1 MPVTAGE
8 QRGFIVFGVGLLLLM
23 TLVAWLSSNQKD
35 EGEGTPSSY
44 SVQRYGAKAAYLLL
58 QKSGYAVERWKQA
71 PAELPADGAGV
82 MLVLAGPESFP
93 QPEEM
98 SGITRFLLRGGTVLL
113 AGVRPD
119 SFVPQ
124 SEAKNGDTRIG
135 FSECKPVAPTSLT
148 RGGPISQDGD
158 LVWDSSKAAA
168 VVHFVARSKDDR
180 AEDGQ
185 GNGEQTKNEHTKNEH
200 TKDEPQSQ
208 PVVVSYPLGQ
218 GRVIWWASALP
229 LTNAG
234 IRDRHN
240 LDLLLNSVGDNRR
253 ILWDEYYHEQH
264 DRASTHVT
272 NPAQIWALAQ
282 AGFLALL
289 VILTF
294 SRRSGPVV
302 PLVSESRLSP
312 LEFVETLGS
321 VFHRANGTQVAVE
334 IAFGRFQQI
343 AARRLGIRGN
353 ASANDILIAMAQ
365 RGLKVPPEVAA
376 LVGRSDEVV
385 RDTELSEK
393 QALEHVQALN
403 QATLLLEPIVS
414 ATKNK
419 T

>member
-8 QRGFIVFGVGLLLLM
+8 QRGFIVFGIGLLLLM

-44 SVQRYGAKAAYLLL
+44 SVQRRGAKAAYLLL
-58 QKSGYAVERWKQA
+58 QKSGYAVERWKQP
-71 PAELPADGAGV
+71 PAGLPGAAAGV
-82 MLVLAGPESFP
+82 MLVLAGPESYP
-93 QPEEM
+93 GPEEM
-98 SGITRFLLRGGTVLL
+98 SGITRFLLRGGTVLI

-124 SEAKNGDTRIG
+124 SDAKDGDTRIG

-158 LVWDSSKAAA
+158 LIWDSSKNAA
-168 VVHFVARSKDDR
+168 VVHFV
-180 AEDGQ
+180 G
-185 GNGEQTKNEHTKNEH
+185 HTKNDQP
-200 TKDEPQSQ
+200 KDEQHSQ

-234 IRDRHN
+234 IRNRKN
-240 LDLLLNSVGDNRR
+240 LDLLLNSVGNSRR

-264 DRASTHVT
+264 ETAPAHAT
-272 NPAQIWALAQ
+272 NPAQMWALAQ

-302 PLVSESRLSP
+302 PLARESRLSP

-321 VFHRANGTQVAVE
+321 VFHRAHGTQVAVE

-343 AARRLGIRGN
+343 AARRLGIRGTSS
-353 ASANDILIAMAQ
+353 ASDILIAMAQ
-365 RGLKVPPEVAA
+365 RGLKVPPDVAA
-376 LVGRSDEVV
+376 LVGRSDEAV

-393 QALEHVQALN
+393 RALEHVQALN
-403 QATLLLEPIVS
+403 QVTLLLEPVVS
-414 ATKNK
+414 GTKNG
-419 T
+419 TQR

>member
-44 SVQRYGAKAAYLLL
+44 NVQRRGAKAAYLLL
-58 QKSGYAVERWKQA
+58 QKSGYAVERWNQP
-71 PAELPADGAGV
+71 PAGLPADAAGV
-82 MLVLAGPESFP
+82 MLVLAGPESYP
-93 QPEEM
+93 GPEEM

-124 SEAKNGDTRIG
+124 SDAKDGDQRIG

-158 LVWDSSKAAA
+158 LIWNSSKNAA
-168 VVHFVARSKDDR
+168 VVHFVAYPRDNQAKDD

-185 GNGEQTKNEHTKNEH
+185 S
-200 TKDEPQSQ
+200 KDDQRSQ
-208 PVVVSYPLGQ
+208 PVVVSYALGQ

-234 IRDRHN
+234 IRNRGN
-240 LDLLLNSVGDNRR
+240 LDLLLNSVGDSRR

-264 DRASTHVT
+264 DTASGHAG
-272 NPAQIWALAQ
+272 NPAQMWALAQ

-302 PLVSESRLSP
+302 PLVRESRLSP

-343 AARRLGIRGN
+343 AARRLGIRGS
-353 ASANDILIAMAQ
+353 ASANDILIAMKQ
-365 RGLKVPPEVAA
+365 RGIKVPADVAA

-403 QATLLLEPIVS
+403 QATLLLEPVVP
-414 ATKNK
+414 AAKNR